1 MKDKKNKA
9 KLISAKKLPKLFK
22 KKYTEKAL
30 ENKLLKKL
38 DVPSDKELV
47 KGLFLP
53 YKKKPGLLAADLSL
67 TLEKK
72 QLKKFKK
79 LAKDIKSR
87 KFGFKLLPFAVTAGF
102 LAALILG
109 VILFKDLAVKKA
121 ISSALESI
129 FDAKTDIGYAHI
141 EILNSR
147 LQVKN
152 LSQASSDDDMKNLFQ
167 IADFT
172 LDFNLTEALRG
183 KVDIEN
189 ITIGEVLFNT
199 DRTKSGKLVKSK
211 KADKAKTEK
220 KNKNEKKS
228 EGGQNKKQND
238 LMAKTQNT
246 LSSMFAD
253 YNPENIMSNMES
265 NLKSPAVADDVQKT
279 ASELVDKW
287 KDQPA
292 KIEKSVKEMT
302 ELTQSV
308 QNFDYSK
315 LSDPAKIKE
324 MIELVNSA
332 IKTGNEIS
340 DQTKTLVKDVDKDS
354 AKIKELSSDIQKAIE
369 ADKKLAEAEIG
380 KFTAFKGKGIKNVFN
395 DMITAFVYGMADQ
408 YSPKARG
415 YINKALQLKAKHDA
429 SAAKKNN
436 DKKKAKKL
444 KMKKRIAQRDAGRF
458 VYYKEDKV
466 PKFLLENASGSGEGW
481 KLLAK
486 EFSSDADKR
495 DKQSLLEAAFTLSGI
510 QNEVGAVI
518 DARSNNENPLV
529 KGTYDGKNI
538 PTNVVIDSYG
548 MKSKADLNCT
558 ALVAKSDSKVSG
570 SGILNLSQI
579 QIITPSF
586 EPEIVYD
593 IYKDTLDSI
602 QKMKISFDY
611 KWSEENDLSLDL
623 TTDAGEV
630 FQSAFTSSFNKAL
643 SKIANQAREK
653 INNLLAEK
661 TGIATDKISEFTDIE
676 KVIKN
681 SDKTVQN
688 MKSELEGRKKEL
700 ENMANGALDR
710 AKKQAE
716 AELAKAKAEAEAKA
730 KAEAERLKKE
740 AEEAAKKEAEKQAKN
755 LLKGFGF

>member
-1 MKDKKNKA
+1 
-9 KLISAKKLPKLFK
+9 
-22 KKYTEKAL
+22 
-30 ENKLLKKL
+30 
-38 DVPSDKELV
+38 
-47 KGLFLP
+47 
-53 YKKKPGLLAADLSL
+53 
-67 TLEKK
+67 
-72 QLKKFKK
+72 
-79 LAKDIKSR
+79 
-87 KFGFKLLPFAVTAGF
+87 
-102 LAALILG
+102 
-109 VILFKDLAVKKA
+109 
-121 ISSALESI
+121 
-129 FDAKTDIGYAHI
+129 
-141 EILNSR
+141 
-147 LQVKN
+147 
-152 LSQASSDDDMKNLFQ
+152 
-167 IADFT
+167 
-172 LDFNLTEALRG
+172 
-183 KVDIEN
+183 
-189 ITIGEVLFNT
+189 
-199 DRTKSGKLVKSK
+199 
-211 KADKAKTEK
+211 
-220 KNKNEKKS
+220 
-228 EGGQNKKQND
+228 
-238 LMAKTQNT
+238 MAKTQNT

-253 YNPENIMSNMES
+253 YNPENILNNMES
-265 NLKSPAVADDVQKT
+265 NLKSPAVAQDAQKT

-308 QNFDYSK
+308 QNFDYAK

-340 DQTKTLVKDVDKDS
+340 DQTKTLVRDVDKDS
-354 AKIKELSSDIQKAIE
+354 AKIKGLSSDIQKAIE

-380 KFTAFKGKGIKNVFN
+380 KFTAFKDKGIKNVFN

-408 YSPKARG
+408 YSPKARE
-415 YINKALQLKAKHDA
+415 YINKALELKAKHDA
-429 SAAKKNN
+429 SAAKKNS

-444 KMKKRIAQRDAGRF
+444 KMKKRIAQREAGRF

-466 PKFLLENASGSGEGW
+466 PKFLLENAYGSGEGW

-510 QNEVGAVI
+510 KNEVDAVI
-518 DARSNNENPLV
+518 DARSNSENPLV
-529 KGTYDGKNI
+529 SGTYDGKNI
-538 PTNVVIDSYG
+538 PTDVVIDSYG

-558 ALVAKSDSKVSG
+558 ATVPKSDSKVSG

-611 KWSEENDLSLDL
+611 KWSEENDLSLDVS
-623 TTDAGEV
+623 TDAGDV

-661 TGIATDKISEFTDIE
+661 TGIASDKIAEFTDIE

-681 SDKTVQN
+681 SDKAVQN
-688 MKSELEGRKKEL
+688 MKCELEARKKEL
-700 ENMANGALDR
+700 ENMASGAVDR